1 MYIHDDQ
8 TIIAQCTPSG
18 SGAIALLRIS
28 GADAIPIATRMSSL
42 ASGKVLAELPTH
54 TIHYGN
60 VVDAQGRVIDSVM
73 FLLMHGPKTFTGQH
87 TVEIT
92 CHNNPFIIN
101 EIIELAISYGA
112 RLAQEGEFTRRA
124 VINKKIDLIQAE
136 AINELIHAHTAQ
148 ALKKSL
154 AQLEGSFSHWIQ
166 QLEKELLKALAFSEA
181 SFEFIDEEM
190 EFGDRIKKSIDTILA
205 TITTIKKTFDQ
216 QQQIRQGVRIA
227 LIGSVNAGK
236 SSLFNALLN
245 KERAIVTNI
254 AGTTR
259 DVIEAGLY
267 KSNSYWTL
275 IDTAGL
281 RQTHDIIEREGIVRS
296 LQEAQ
301 LADIIILV
309 VDSSRIMTDE
319 EHTIYHE
326 IITCHAHKII
336 IVHNKID
343 SSLRLSG
350 HSSSASYGG
359 QATISE
365 TGIAALEIS
374 SKERTNIELLEQ
386 HIEQKISALFAQ
398 ADAPF
403 LLNKRQFTLLIALEK
418 ALRDIQQMV
427 HADSIA
433 YELLSYHLQDALAH
447 VTELTGKTISEQG
460 MDAVFREFCVG
471 K

>member
-1 MYIHDDQ
+1 MYTHDDQ

-18 SGAIALLRIS
+18 SGALALLRIS
-28 GADAIPIATRMSSL
+28 GVDAVTIASHMSRLTSEKSL
-42 ASGKVLAELPTH
+42 IQLPTH
-54 TIHYGN
+54 TIHYGKIVDTHGSTVDN
-60 VVDAQGRVIDSVM
+60 VL
-73 FLLMHGPKTFTGQH
+73 FLLMHGPRTFTGQH

-101 EIIELAISYGA
+101 QIIELAITHGA

-124 VINKKIDLIQAE
+124 VINKKIDLVQAE
-136 AINELIHAHTAQ
+136 AINELIHAQTTQ

-154 AQLEGSFSHWIQ
+154 AQLEGSFSHWIEQ
-166 QLEKELLKALAFSEA
+166 IEKELIKALAFSES
-181 SFEFIDEEM
+181 SFEFIDEEL
-190 EFGDRIKKSIDTILA
+190 EFGDRIKTSIDTILA
-205 TITTIKKTFDQ
+205 SINLAKKTFNQ

-245 KERAIVTNI
+245 KERAIVTAL

-267 KSNSYWTL
+267 KSQSYWTL

-281 RQTHDIIEREGIVRS
+281 RQTDDIIEQEGITRS
-296 LQEAQ
+296 LQEAA
-301 LADIIILV
+301 LADIIVLV
-309 VDSSRIMTDE
+309 IDSARPIT
-319 EHTIYHE
+319 EHERTIYTD
-326 IITCHAHKII
+326 IITQHEHKII
-336 IVHNKID
+336 LVYNKID
-343 SSLRLSG
+343 SRMSNIDQIV
-350 HSSSASYGG
+350 A
-359 QATISE
+359 IPV
-365 TGIAALEIS
+365 LEVS
-374 SKERTNIELLEQ
+374 SKNRTNIHLLEQ
-386 HIEQKISALFAQ
+386 RIEEKIATLFAR

-418 ALRDIQQMV
+418 TILEIHTMV
-427 HADSIA
+427 HADTIA
-433 YELLSYHLQDALAH
+433 YELLSYHLQEALIH
-447 VTELTGKTISEQG
+447 LTELTGKTISEQG

>member
-1 MYIHDDQ
+1 MYTHDNQ

-18 SGAIALLRIS
+18 SGALALLRMC
-28 GADAIPIATRMSSL
+28 GDDALTIASRMSRLS
-42 ASGKVLAELPTH
+42 SGKSLTELPTH
-54 TIHYGN
+54 TIHYGKVIN
-60 VVDAQGRVIDSVM
+60 EQGTIIDSVM

-101 EIIELAISYGA
+101 DIIASAISCGA

-124 VINKKIDLIQAE
+124 VMNKKIDLVQAE
-136 AINELIHAHTAQ
+136 AINELIHANTAQ

-154 AQLEGSFSHWIQ
+154 AQLDGSFSHWIQ
-166 QLEKELLKALAFSEA
+166 QIEQELIKALAFSES

-190 EFGDRIKKSIDTILA
+190 EFGNQIKASVDTI
-205 TITTIKKTFDQ
+205 ITTIHMLKKAFNQ

-236 SSLFNALLN
+236 SSLFNALLH
-245 KERAIVTNI
+245 KERSIVTNI

-281 RQTHDIIEREGIVRS
+281 RATDDTIEQEGIARS
-296 LQEAQ
+296 LQEAA
-301 LADIIILV
+301 LADIIILI
-309 VDSSRIMTDE
+309 VDSTRSMTHE
-319 EHTIYHE
+319 EHTIYND
-326 IITCHAHKII
+326 IIAQHQQKII

-343 SSLRLSG
+343 MRMPDQLPLAATCTTLEVSSTQRINL
-350 HSSSASYGG
+350 
-359 QATISE
+359 
-365 TGIAALEIS
+365 
-374 SKERTNIELLEQ
+374 ELLEN
-386 HIEQKISALFAQ
+386 HIEEKIAHLFAQ

-403 LLNKRQFTLLIALEK
+403 LLNKRQYTLLLALEK
-418 ALRDIQQMV
+418 ALGDIQQML
-427 HADSIA
+427 HTQHIA
-433 YELLSYHLQDALAH
+433 YELLSYHLQEALTH
-447 VTELTGKTISEQG
+447 LTELTGKTISEQG

>member
-1 MYIHDDQ
+1 MYTHDDQ

-18 SGAIALLRIS
+18 SGALALLRIC
-28 GADAIPIATRMSSL
+28 GINALTIASRMSRLS
-42 ASGKVLAELPTH
+42 SGKTLTELPTH
-54 TIHYGN
+54 TIHYGKVIN
-60 VVDAQGRVIDSVM
+60 ADGADIDSVM

-101 EIIELAISYGA
+101 EIIASAITCDA

-124 VINKKIDLIQAE
+124 VMNKKIDLVQAE
-136 AINELIHAHTAQ
+136 AINELIHANTAQ

-154 AQLEGSFSHWIQ
+154 AQLDGSFSHWIQ
-166 QLEKELLKALAFSEA
+166 QIEQELIKALAFSES

-190 EFGDRIKKSIDTILA
+190 EFGHQIKVSIDTIL
-205 TITTIKKTFDQ
+205 TTIHMLKKTFNQ

-236 SSLFNALLN
+236 SSLFNALLH
-245 KERAIVTNI
+245 KERSIVTNI

-281 RQTHDIIEREGIVRS
+281 RATDDTIEREGITRS
-296 LQEAQ
+296 LQEAA

-309 VDSSRIMTDE
+309 IDSARSMTHE
-319 EHTIYHE
+319 EQTIYND
-326 IITCHAHKII
+326 IIAQHQQKII
-336 IVHNKID
+336 VVHNKID
-343 SSLRLSG
+343 QRISDQLPIFTTHAAIEVSSTHHINL
-350 HSSSASYGG
+350 
-359 QATISE
+359 
-365 TGIAALEIS
+365 
-374 SKERTNIELLEQ
+374 ELLEN
-386 HIEQKISALFAQ
+386 HIEVKIAHLFAH

-403 LLNKRQFTLLIALEK
+403 LLNKRQFTLLLALEK
-418 ALRDIQQMV
+418 ALEDIQQMLQPQHV
-427 HADSIA
+427 A
-433 YELLSYHLQDALAH
+433 YELLSYHLQEALTH
-447 VTELTGKTISEQG
+447 LTELTGKSISEQG

>member
-1 MYIHDDQ
+1 MLTHDDQ

-18 SGAIALLRIS
+18 SGALALLRIS
-28 GADAIPIATRMSSL
+28 GVDAITIASRMSSL
-42 ASGKVLAELPTH
+42 ASGKLLTELPTH
-54 TIHYGN
+54 TIHYGKIIN
-60 VVDAQGRVIDSVM
+60 AQETVIDNVM

-101 EIIELAISYGA
+101 EIIELAITRGA

-124 VINKKIDLIQAE
+124 VINKKIDLVQAE

-154 AQLEGSFSHWIQ
+154 AQLDGSFSHWIDQ
-166 QLEKELLKALAFSEA
+166 IEKELLKALAFSES

-190 EFGDRIKKSIDTILA
+190 EFGNRIKMSIESLLLTISNL
-205 TITTIKKTFDQ
+205 KKTFDQ

-245 KERAIVTNI
+245 KERSIVTHI

-281 RQTHDIIEREGIVRS
+281 RHTNDSIEQEGIARS
-296 LQEAQ
+296 LHEAA
-301 LADIIILV
+301 LADIILLV
-309 VDSSRIMTDE
+309 VDNARLMTDE
-319 EHTIYHE
+319 EQRIYTD
-326 IITCHAHKII
+326 IIAHHQQKII

-343 SSLRLSG
+343 DRITSFQPLRTDI
-350 HSSSASYGG
+350 
-359 QATISE
+359 Q
-365 TGIAALEIS
+365 ALEVS
-374 SKERTNIELLEQ
+374 SKERINLELLER
-386 HIEQKISALFAQ
+386 HIEEKIANLFVQ

-418 ALRDIQQMV
+418 SLLEIQQMV
-427 HADSIA
+427 HAEYIA
-433 YELLSYHLQDALAH
+433 YELLSYHLQEALTH
-447 VTELTGKTISEQG
+447 ITELTGKTISEQG